1 MMKNIVQNLTETL
14 KKFDHREI
22 LLPELTKEFCRFFE
36 VLNAEAQKVSAEKK
50 EEFTIQFIET
60 TQALLALIRPY
71 IELIPLGNE
80 KLISSLD
87 NPDFFDP
94 DDWKAVQEAKELLTE
109 LSRSILP
116 HLSLTPKLGEKI
128 EKENLRKGEA
138 PEHAPRSK
146 WLKS

>member
-1 MMKNIVQNLTETL
+1 MMKNIVRNLTETL
-14 KKFDHREI
+14 KKFDRREI
-22 LLPELTKEFCRFFE
+22 LLPEVTKEICLFFE
-36 VLNAEAQKVSAEKK
+36 ALNVEAQKVSAEKR

-60 TQALLALIRPY
+60 TQAMLTLIRPY
-71 IELIPLGNE
+71 IESIPLGNE

-94 DDWKAVQEAKELLTE
+94 DDWKAVQEAKERLTE

-128 EKENLRKGEA
+128 EQEHLRKGEA
-138 PEHAPRSK
+138 PQHAPRSK